1 MTLRFLTVA
10 ALCAAALAWGQEPSV
25 EEQQSLMSALSD
37 GQTSPVDMIRAL
49 EAHVARFPKTTQ
61 MTAIE
66 QTLAK
71 AAMDAGDMDRLVKY
85 GEPLLEAL
93 PDDMLLLDRLSFALV
108 NKDDKVL
115 AKRAYEHAL
124 ALEALL
130 NRLKIEPGRDASR
143 KQEDW
148 EREMS
153 RALLYQ
159 ARARRI
165 AGDVEDAVKLSAR
178 AFAANP
184 SEEPAREWAENLHR
198 ARKVDDAIARLAEAF
213 VVTDATTND
222 AARVADRK
230 LLGEWY
236 KAAHGSEKGLGD
248 VILAAY
254 DRMTALTSS
263 RQKRLDALEPNAGLQ
278 EAIEFTLGGLDG
290 KPFRLASLK
299 GKIVVMDFWASW
311 CLPCRDQHPLYGI
324 LKQRFP
330 KSSGVVFL
338 EINADED
345 RTVVEPFLDE
355 QKWEKEIYYEDG
367 LARLLNVRNIPA
379 TILLDKSGKLA
390 SRMDGFNPESFV
402 EQMTDRI
409 NAMLAA
415 K

>member
-1 MTLRFLTVA
+1 MIRRVILVVTLA
-10 ALCAAALAWGQEPSV
+10 AGAWAQEPSV

-37 GQTSPVDMIRAL
+37 GQTSPIDMIRAL
-49 EAHVARFPKTTQ
+49 EAHVAKFPKSTQ
-61 MTAIE
+61 MGAIE

-71 AAMDAGDMDRLVKY
+71 AAMDAGDLDRLVKY

-108 NKDDKVL
+108 NKEDKAL
-115 AKRAYEHAL
+115 AERAYKHAR

-130 NRLKIEPGRDASR
+130 NRLKVAPGRDAAR

-165 AGDVEDAVKLSAR
+165 AGDLDDAVRLSAR

-184 SEEPAREWAENLHR
+184 SEEPAREWADNLHR
-198 ARKVDDAIARLAEAF
+198 TRKIDDAIARLAEAF
-213 VVTDATTND
+213 VVIDPTTTE
-222 AARVADRK
+222 AARMTDRK

-236 KAAHGSEKGLGD
+236 KAKNGSEKGLGD

-254 DRMTALTSS
+254 DRMSLLTDA
-263 RQKRLDALEPNAGLQ
+263 RRKKLDALEPNASLQ
-278 EAIEFTLGGLDG
+278 SAMEFTLGGLDG
-290 KPFRLASLK
+290 KPFRMASLQ

-330 KSSGVVFL
+330 QSSGVVFL

-355 QKWEKEIYYEDG
+355 QKWDKDVYYEDG

-379 TILLDKSGKLA
+379 TILFDKSGQLA
-390 SRMDGFNPESFV
+390 SRMDGFNPESFL

-409 NAMLAA
+409 NSMLAA